1 MRERLARVFG
11 FKLTPTFA
19 IGFAFAMSAPRPR
32 AGSAR
37 SPARPSCRSRGAGR
51 AAQQPAMPGAH
62 PRAPPGV
69 VKPARR
75 PRRHARARR

>member
-19 IGFAFAMSAPRPR
+19 IAFAFAMSAPRPH

-51 AAQQPAMPGAH
+51 AAQPAM
-62 PRAPPGV
+62 PGV